1 MKLRPQAV
9 KKQVKSSAMQLK
21 KTLLIFLFIPVD
33 LTTLGGGP
41 LLVSYQGEEEEEEE
55 EEK

>member
-9 KKQVKSSAMQLK
+9 KKQVKISAMQLK

-55 EEK
+55 K